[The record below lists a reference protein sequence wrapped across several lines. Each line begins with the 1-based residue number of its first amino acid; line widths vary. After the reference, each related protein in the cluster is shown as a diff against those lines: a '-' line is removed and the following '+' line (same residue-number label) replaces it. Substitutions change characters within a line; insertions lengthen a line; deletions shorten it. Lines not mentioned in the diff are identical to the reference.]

1 MTTEETANKL
11 LSQIREFADVLLIE
25 QEEQESAQVSYLL
38 AYVAAE
44 LGFAATNNAI
54 SVIPVVL
61 DAVSHAAN
69 VMSERAVEEAV
80 SVLTEDSLLDLEPHG
95 KPNLTIVH

>member
-1 MTTEETANKL
+1 MTTEKNSTEL
-11 LSQIREFADVLLIE
+11 LMQIREFADELFIA
-25 QEEQESAQVSYLL
+25 QGNPSPAQVSYLL

-44 LGFAATNNAI
+44 LGFMATGNSI

-69 VMSERAVEEAV
+69 VMTEHAAEEAR
-80 SVLTEDSLLDLEPHG
+80 SCLTKDCLEAPEPSG
-95 KPNLTIVH
+95 KPNLTIVT